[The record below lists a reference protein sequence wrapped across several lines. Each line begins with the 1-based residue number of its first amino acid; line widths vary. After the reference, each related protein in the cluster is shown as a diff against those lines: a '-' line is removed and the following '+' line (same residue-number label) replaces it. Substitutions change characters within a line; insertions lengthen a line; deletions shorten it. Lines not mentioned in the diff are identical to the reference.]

1 MASQQGNR
9 MMRPLQPP
17 PSWYRRFWYAEQSPL
32 DRLVDRVL
40 IFAIAVLALLA
51 GITLLDH

>member
-17 PSWYRRFWYAEQSPL
+17 PFWYRRFWYAEQSPL

-40 IFAIAVLALLA
+40 IFAIAILALLA
-51 GITLLDH
+51 GITFLDH